1 MQEALSKE
9 GSKEG
14 YDAKAAAVT
23 SPADDSK
30 ARPVAIMVSQVSQ
43 ESQCLSIV

>member
-14 YDAKAAAVT
+14 YDAEAAA
-23 SPADDSK
+23 ADDSKAK